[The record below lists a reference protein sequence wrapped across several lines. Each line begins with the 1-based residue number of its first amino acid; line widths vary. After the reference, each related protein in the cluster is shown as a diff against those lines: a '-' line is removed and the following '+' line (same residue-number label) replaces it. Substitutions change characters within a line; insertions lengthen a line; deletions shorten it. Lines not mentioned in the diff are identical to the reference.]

1 VNGRSG
7 AKEKSF
13 APRKL
18 ATAEQALHPRERC
31 LRQKTPLTHEAT
43 VLTLQAQPH

>member
-1 VNGRSG
+1 MDGRSG

-18 ATAEQALHPRERC
+18 TPAEQPLEACERC
-31 LRQKTPLTHEAT
+31 LRQKTPLTYEAA
-43 VLTLQAQPH
+43 VLTF